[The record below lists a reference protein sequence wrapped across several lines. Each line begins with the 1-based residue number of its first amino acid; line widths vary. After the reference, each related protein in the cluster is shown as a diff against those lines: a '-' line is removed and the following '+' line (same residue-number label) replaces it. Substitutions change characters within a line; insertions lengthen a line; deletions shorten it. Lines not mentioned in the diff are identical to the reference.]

1 MGAYSQKGPAQ
12 SRTGRLP
19 LNKVT
24 AEASCHPTSPVSSHT
39 AEIIPSIL
47 HARGQALPFE
57 NPPLNTQAPLGSLY
71 SQKSSGEL
79 SQQSLS
85 QPYAKVSAGTEPAKD
100 SLPHWLAVVSAPQPS
115 GSGIGNPRKM
125 ETCYLEGGNKQ
136 LWGPALCQAPEK
148 RSLITSSQ
156 PPCVTGGELQVKVTP
171 TLRAGFESSSTCL

>member
-1 MGAYSQKGPAQ
+1 MTQLQPFRSTLKGSWCFPRQAGRISLHLWFRLSLSGGMGAYSQKGPAQ

-71 SQKSSGEL
+71 SQKISGEL
-79 SQQSLS
+79 SQQS
-85 QPYAKVSAGTEPAKD
+85 PFSALHK
-100 SLPHWLAVVSAPQPS
+100 
-115 GSGIGNPRKM
+115 
-125 ETCYLEGGNKQ
+125 
-136 LWGPALCQAPEK
+136 
-148 RSLITSSQ
+148 
-156 PPCVTGGELQVKVTP
+156 GESWHG
-171 TLRAGFESSSTCL
+171 AG